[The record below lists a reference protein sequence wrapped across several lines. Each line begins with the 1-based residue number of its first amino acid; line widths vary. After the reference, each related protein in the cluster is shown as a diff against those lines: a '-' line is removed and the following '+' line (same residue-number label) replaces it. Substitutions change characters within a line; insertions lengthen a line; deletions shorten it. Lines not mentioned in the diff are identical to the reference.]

1 MFIYKSS
8 CLSEMDKSKQISHSL
23 GATFSGVPFWM
34 GIMFLLVGVYI
45 FFQPVGLVLHYSLT
59 ATSAGFGIILIL
71 SIHVMVINGA
81 TKTAI
86 RYFKFGPLRFELEQ
100 TNLQHYDK
108 LTLVLFKENQTMNM
122 RSISTTVRT
131 RSYDIYIG
139 SEETGVVLGE
149 FTDYN
154 KALKFVT
161 QVSSLL
167 GLPYL
172 DKYDAQLQ
180 YAKKR
185 SKFRKVKR

>member
-1 MFIYKSS
+1 
-8 CLSEMDKSKQISHSL
+8 MDKSKQITHSL

-34 GIMFLLVGVYI
+34 GIMFFLLGVYT
-45 FFQPVGLVLHYSLT
+45 FFQPIALFLHYSLT
-59 ATSAGFGIILIL
+59 AISGGIGIILIL
-71 SIHVMVINGA
+71 SIQVMVIDGD

-86 RYFKFGPLRFELEQ
+86 RYFMFGPIRFQLDQ
-100 TNLQHYDK
+100 TKIKHYQE

-122 RSISTTVRT
+122 KSITTTVRT
-131 RSYDIYIG
+131 RTYDIYIG

-154 KALKFVT
+154 KALKFIK

-167 GLPYL
+167 GLPYV

-185 SKFRKVKR
+185 SKFRKGKR